1 MLNHT
6 KAYLK
11 LIQSELSLF
20 SLIANLVS
28 SLFMIGYM
36 TYSLIAPRG
45 ILWVNIVL
53 LSLASVNLII
63 YVCAKLIKSRGAE
76 KVRKMERH
84 IYNLSRIIINAVPL
98 AAVIYSLAFTNAD
111 VSKIELVFLPL
122 MILLWIFQAS
132 LELVTLY
139 LEKRLK
145 LFADAIMLD
154 YEPIRK
160 VVNSLKGDSRA
171 NDVSAVSEKN
181 RALLT
186 DMAMQYEEENK
197 TSDEESE
204 EVIVKDGWLTRIA
217 NAKAAIKELIKK

>member
-11 LIQSELSLF
+11 LIQSELSVF

-36 TYSLIAPRG
+36 IYSLIVGRG
-45 ILWVNIVL
+45 ILAVNIAL
-53 LSLASVNLII
+53 LSLAVVNLAV
-63 YVCAKLIKSRGAE
+63 YVAAKAIDTHGAE
-76 KVRKMERH
+76 KFRKMERH
-84 IYNLSRIIINAVPL
+84 IYNISRIIINAVPL
-98 AAVIYSLAFTNAD
+98 AAVMYTLIFTSEQISR
-111 VSKIELVFLPL
+111 VELVFLPL

-154 YEPIRK
+154 YEPIRR

-171 NDVSAVSEKN
+171 NETSSVSEKN

-186 DMAMQYEEENK
+186 DMARQYG
-197 TSDEESE
+197 EESKSE
-204 EVIVKDGWLTRIA
+204 DEDGEITVKDGWLTRIA
-217 NAKAAIKELIKK
+217 NVKDAVKELIKK

>member
-45 ILWVNIVL
+45 ILAVNIAL
-53 LSLASVNLII
+53 LSLAVVNLAI
-63 YVCAKLIKSRGAE
+63 YISTKVIKSRGAE
-76 KVRKMERH
+76 KFRKMERH
-84 IYNLSRIIINAVPL
+84 IYNLSRIIINSVPL

-111 VSKIELVFLPL
+111 ISKIELVFLPL
-122 MILLWIFQAS
+122 MILLWIFQTA

-139 LEKRLK
+139 LEKRLR

-160 VVNSLKGDSRA
+160 VVNSIKGDSRA

-181 RALLT
+181 RILLT
-186 DMAMQYEEENK
+186 DMAMQYAEENK
-197 TSDEESE
+197 SDAEEE
-204 EVIVKDGWLTRIA
+204 EPIVKDGWLTRIA
-217 NAKAAIKELIKK
+217 NAKSAIKELIKK

>member
-11 LIQSELSLF
+11 LIQSELSVF
-20 SLIANLVS
+20 SFILNLVS
-28 SLFMIGYM
+28 SLFMTGYM
-36 TYSLIAPRG
+36 TYSLIVGRG
-45 ILWVNIVL
+45 ILWVNVAL
-53 LSLASVNLII
+53 LSLAVVNLAVYIS
-63 YVCAKLIKSRGAE
+63 AKVIDSRGAV
-76 KVRKMERH
+76 KFRKMERH
-84 IYNLSRIIINAVPL
+84 IYNFSRIIINAVPL

-111 VSKIELVFLPL
+111 ISKIELVFLPL

-160 VVNSLKGDSRA
+160 VINSLKGDSRA
-171 NDVSAVSEKN
+171 NDVSAVSERN

-186 DMAMQYEEENK
+186 DMARQYEEENK
-197 TSDEESE
+197 SSDEEND

-217 NAKAAIKELIKK
+217 NVKEAVKELIKK